1 MKQVSKRESFVARFG
16 EDQACAIEKAAEG
29 HKNGIHDNPGNDPF
43 RWAIAICIGY
53 QCMEKEEYRAFHG
66 ITVPVE
72 EVKAWCQGDGDLAGY
87 SGDVAYVGLFA
98 SAYNGWVKPTVEEAT
113 A

>member
-29 HKNGIHDNPGNDPF
+29 HKNGILVNPGNDPF

-53 QCMEKEEYRAFHG
+53 QCMEKEE
-66 ITVPVE
+66 
-72 EVKAWCQGDGDLAGY
+72 Y